1 MRVFG
6 LTGVIA
12 GLLVASAAGQEA
24 VEIKVAYPKA
34 GERVKVTA
42 EEKNETKTVFTVKGM
57 EQAKNEV
64 KTKSL
69 VYVDEVI
76 EVAGGAKKPTKLK
89 RTYEKAVVGSDGK
102 NTTLSVEGKTV
113 LIEKKGDKYGFTV
126 DGKAV
131 EGDALNVLEAEFNKP
146 STKEDPRELMLP
158 KGAVKPGDGWKLNT
172 DALGKEL
179 GDNKDLQLD
188 TAKLTGAGKLVKAY
202 KQDGRQFGVIE
213 VKISVPV
220 TGLGPKVPI
229 KVKEGSMDIT
239 FTGDGVIDGG
249 TPKGK
254 STAVVKIKLTGGGE
268 GFDLDIEA
276 TNTETRVMEPLP
288 KK

>member
-24 VEIKVAYPKA
+24 VEFKVAYPKA
-34 GERVKVTA
+34 GERGKVTA
-42 EEKNETKTVFTVKGM
+42 V
-57 EQAKNEV
+57 
-64 KTKSL
+64 
-69 VYVDEVI
+69 
-76 EVAGGAKKPTKLK
+76 
-89 RTYEKAVVGSDGK
+89 
-102 NTTLSVEGKTV
+102 
-113 LIEKKGDKYGFTV
+113 EKKGDKYGFTV

-188 TAKLTGAGKLVKAY
+188 TAKLTGAGK
-202 KQDGRQFGVIE
+202 
-213 VKISVPV
+213 
-220 TGLGPKVPI
+220 
-229 KVKEGSMDIT
+229 
-239 FTGDGVIDGG
+239 
-249 TPKGK
+249 
-254 STAVVKIKLTGGGE
+254 
-268 GFDLDIEA
+268 
-276 TNTETRVMEPLP
+276 
-288 KK
+288 

>member
-12 GLLVASAAGQEA
+12 GLLVATAAGQEA
-24 VEIKVAYPKA
+24 VEIKIAYPKA

-42 EEKNETKTVFTVKGM
+42 EEKNETKTVATIKGT
-57 EQAKNEV
+57 EQAKTEV

-76 EVAGGAKKPTKLK
+76 ETAGAKRPTKLK

-102 NTTLSVEGKTV
+102 NATLPVEGKTV
-113 LIEKKGDKYGFTV
+113 LIEKTGDKYGFTA

-131 EGDALNVLEAEFNKP
+131 EGDALRILEAEFNKP
-146 STKEDPRELMLP
+146 GTKEDPRDLMLP
-158 KGAVKPGDGWKLNT
+158 KGAVKPGEGWKIDT

-179 GDNKDLQLD
+179 AGNKDLQLD
-188 TAKLTGAGKLVKAY
+188 TTKLAGEGKLVKAY
-202 KQDGRQFGVIE
+202 KQDGRQFGVMEI
-213 VKISVPV
+213 KISVPV

-229 KVKEGSMDIT
+229 KLKEGTMTIA
-239 FTGDGVIDGG
+239 FTGDGVIDGS
-249 TPKGK
+249 TSRGK
-254 STAVVKIKLTGGGE
+254 STGVTRLKISGGGE
-268 GFDLDIEA
+268 GFDLDVES